1 MLHRHQPRQKA
12 GALRLVAKAVDH
24 PGRHVVDREIGGG
37 RGASGGQFL
46 EDQRGVEA
54 REAAAAELI
63 PDIDAGKAERRRLA
77 QSLDRKFLPCVPARR
92 VWQPF
97 VDRELARGFL
107 EGALLVGKGE
117 VHR

>member
-1 MLHRHQPRQKA
+1 MLRRPPSSPIIAIAKPSPSAPSRLATGTRQSSKMTI
-12 GALRLVAKAVDH
+12 AVDH

-46 EDQRGVEA
+46 EDQRGIEP

-63 PDIDAGKAERRRLA
+63 PDIDPGKAERRRLA

-92 VWQPF
+92 VWEPF
-97 VDRELARGFL
+97 VAGEL
-107 EGALLVGKGE
+107 
-117 VHR
+117 